1 MCKQLVKCMSLGLL
15 SALAFLVWQQ
25 PLSAADDVKT
35 IEIVK
40 NADGKFV
47 FSDTN
52 AKINAGQSIKWV
64 AKDADVPHQL
74 VPDTEEDTLKDTL
87 TFDASTP
94 PTQKFE
100 SAGTIHYHCAIH
112 PKSMKGTITVTQAA
126 AAPKEEAAPAKEKAP
141 AKAKPKPSYD
151 SGY

>member
-1 MCKQLVKCMSLGLL
+1 MRRYLFAS
-15 SALAFLVWQQ
+15 SALVGFSTTWLLVSQL
-25 PLSAADDVKT
+25 PAPAAEEAKT

-52 AKINAGQSIKWV
+52 AKINTGQTINWV

-74 VPDTEEDTLKDTL
+74 VPDTPEDAMKETL
-87 TFDASTP
+87 TFDSTSGP
-94 PTQKFE
+94 SQKFDT
-100 SAGTIHYHCAIH
+100 AGTIHYHCAIH
-112 PKSMKGTITVTQAA
+112 PKSMKGTITVAA
-126 AAPKEEAAPAKEKAP
+126 AAEAPAKEEAPKEKAP
-141 AKAKPKPSYD
+141 PKAKPNPSND

>member
-1 MCKQLVKCMSLGLL
+1 MRRYLFAL
-15 SALAFLVWQQ
+15 SALAGFSTTWLLVSEL
-25 PLSAADDVKT
+25 PAPAAEEVKT

-52 AKINAGQSIKWV
+52 AKINAGQTIKWV

-74 VPDTEEDTLKDTL
+74 VPDTADDALKDTL
-87 TFDASTP
+87 TFDSTSVP
-94 PTQKFE
+94 SQKFDT
-100 SAGTIHYHCAIH
+100 AGTIHYHCAIH
-112 PKSMKGTITVTQAA
+112 PKSMKGTITVTAA
-126 AAPKEEAAPAKEKAP
+126 AEEEAPAKEKAP
-141 AKAKPKPSYD
+141 PKAKPKPSYD